1 MIKAVVIPKVLIQV
15 RKRRVEDPDQNSE
28 EVSWSLDE
36 VHTQEEVA
44 LRGILRRVLDQFKLS
59 SAGQKLHSGW

>member
-1 MIKAVVIPKVLIQV
+1 MIEVDKDKV
-15 RKRRVEDPDQNSE
+15 EEGPDQNSE

-44 LRGILRRVLDQFKLS
+44 LREILRRVLDQFES
-59 SAGQKLHSGW
+59 

>member
-1 MIKAVVIPKVLIQV
+1 MIEVDKDKV
-15 RKRRVEDPDQNSE
+15 EEGPDQNSE

-44 LRGILRRVLDQFKLS
+44 LRGILCRVLDQFKLS